1 MANALSTRIREL
13 SISKLD
19 LADDIREGHAKA
31 VANEILDLDDASD
44 EFVVLA
50 GGDAEQEDIAG
61 ALVDLA
67 DVFDDL
73 DLSPDQTATLDG
85 VVDRLLK
92 TGTKEQK
99 DGAKTLFHKV
109 LAYSMAIK
117 AERAYLDSLLEA

>member
-1 MANALSTRIREL
+1 MLGQVF
-13 SISKLD
+13 D
-19 LADDIREGHAKA
+19 LQGLKYNI
-31 VANEILDLDDASD
+31 
-44 EFVVLA
+44 VVLA

-73 DLSPDQTATLDG
+73 DLSPDQTETLDG

-92 TGTKEQK
+92 TGTQEQK

>member
-1 MANALSTRIREL
+1 MANA
-13 SISKLD
+13 
-19 LADDIREGHAKA
+19 
-31 VANEILDLDDASD
+31 ILNLDDSSD

-92 TGTKEQK
+92 TGTQEQK

-109 LAYSMAIK
+109 LAYAMAIK